1 MEQIKKYLTEISSID
16 AYNKFYKN
24 VFNSDENKDKEIYN
38 KIIELD
44 PTYNK
49 EKDIL
54 GNYTKWLLRKDNIE
68 ILKKTKDEDLYKI
81 KDDLTFFDK
90 GKKINLFPV
99 DKKDINKFNID
110 TLLDFV
116 FIYNKNNQ
124 GLTSKSEKEKEIKKD
139 IIKYDLSNWLIIIP
153 KTEEASCYYGKGTK
167 WCTAATGYNNQFD
180 NYNKKGNLYILIN
193 KNDPSKK
200 YQFHFKS
207 LEFQDEKA
215 RNINLLYFFEE
226 NDDLI
231 DFFKNEIGDELDF
244 ILCVSSIK
252 NSDTEAFDYHYT
264 DKFTNDQK
272 HDLIYDAFKQ
282 CHEYDDYSILEHVL
296 LNINYPNLKEYFYRD
311 ILDTFGYLLGYKY
324 YNDDEYFI
332 DSLIYYIGGINEE
345 TIDDIMD
352 KVDINNKNEIEKII
366 EIAKKNKAIDILNN
380 YFEENDIHGKVEKIL
395 KKTNY
400 LENLKKTFN
409 YNKSEDSYES
419 NIAKI
424 KILDF
429 GSNNDIIEIELIP
442 KDNNG
447 NLLIDKKRRGN
458 IKYKNIVNYLQ
469 SPSFFN
475 ENKKQ
480 KKRDILKGGLSDKK
494 TLKDIAKSF
503 KVPLLD
509 LFKQFIEGIKIEK
522 EHTND
527 FAIASEIAKDH
538 LSENPNYY
546 KLIKKYVEK

>member
-1 MEQIKKYLTEISSID
+1 MEQFKKYLTEISSID

-24 VFNSDENKDKEIYN
+24 VFNSDENKDKEIYD

-81 KDDLTFFDK
+81 KDDLSFFDK

-139 IIKYDLSNWLIIIP
+139 IIRYDLSNWLIIIP

-231 DFFKNEIGDELDF
+231 DFFKNEIGDDLYYN
-244 ILCVSSIK
+244 LSLSAIK
-252 NSDTEAFDYHYT
+252 NNDIDSFYNYYSDD
-264 DKFTNDQK
+264 FTYNEKYNLINEIFNQASEEFFSAL
-272 HDLIYDAFKQ
+272 DLLDEIKYINFKK
-282 CHEYDDYSILEHVL
+282 D
-296 LNINYPNLKEYFYRD
+296 FYRN
-311 ILDTFGYLLGYKY
+311 IIDTLGYLFRYRY
-324 YNDDEYFI
+324 VEDEIIYI
-332 DSLIYYIGGINEE
+332 KNLINKIGGINEE
-345 TIDDIMD
+345 TIDDIM
-352 KVDINNKNEIEKII
+352 KEIEIKDKDQIKILFDI
-366 EIAKKNKAIDILNN
+366 VKDFNAIDILNN
-380 YFEENDIHGKVEKIL
+380 YFEENGIDENIGKII

-409 YNKSEDSYES
+409 YNESEDSYES

-458 IKYKNIVNYLQ
+458 IKYENIVNYLQ